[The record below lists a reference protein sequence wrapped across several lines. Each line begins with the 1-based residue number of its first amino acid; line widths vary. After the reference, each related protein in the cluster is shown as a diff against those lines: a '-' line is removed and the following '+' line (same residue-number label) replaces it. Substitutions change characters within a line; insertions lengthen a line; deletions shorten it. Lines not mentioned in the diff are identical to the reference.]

1 MTEIS
6 LHILD
11 IAQNSVKAK
20 AKNIGIDIFEDI
32 DNDVFK
38 VVISDDGSGMDEV
51 FLKNVTD
58 PFKTTRTTRK
68 VGMGLSLFKTAA
80 EITGG
85 KFLIESKLGV
95 GTVVTAEFVYSS
107 IDRQPLGDMA
117 STITTLIGSD
127 ESIDYKY
134 THTYNGNEFT
144 FDTVMIREVM
154 QGVSLTTPEVLLWI
168 EEYIN
173 EGLKNITEV

>member
-20 AKNIGIDIFEDI
+20 AKNIGIEICEDIENDIFS
-32 DNDVFK
+32 
-38 VVISDDGSGMDEV
+38 VVISDDGSGMDEE

-80 EITGG
+80 EVTGG
-85 KFLIESKLGV
+85 SFDITSKLGA
-95 GTVVTAEFVYSS
+95 GTRVTAKFVHSS
-107 IDRQPLGDMA
+107 IDRQPLGDIA

-127 ESIDYKY
+127 ENIDYKY
-134 THTYNGNEFT
+134 THIYNGEKFE
-144 FDTVMIREVM
+144 FDTVMIKEVM
-154 QGVSLTTPEVLLWI
+154 QGVSLNTPEVLAWI
-168 EEYIN
+168 DEYIN
-173 EGLKNITEV
+173 EGLKSIMEV

>member
-20 AKNIGIDIFEDI
+20 AKNIGIEICEDIENDIFS
-32 DNDVFK
+32 
-38 VVISDDGSGMDEV
+38 VVISDDGSGMDEE

-80 EITGG
+80 EVTGG
-85 KFLIESKLGV
+85 SFDITSKLGV
-95 GTVVTAEFVYSS
+95 GTRVTAKFVHSS
-107 IDRQPLGDMA
+107 IDRQPLGDIA

-127 ESIDYKY
+127 ENIDYKY
-134 THTYNGNEFT
+134 THIYNGEKFE
-144 FDTVMIREVM
+144 FDTVMIKEVM
-154 QGVSLTTPEVLLWI
+154 QGVSLNTPEVLSWI
-168 EEYIN
+168 DEYIN
-173 EGLKNITEV
+173 EGLKSIMEV

>member
-20 AKNIGIDIFEDI
+20 AKNIGIDIIEDI

-38 VVISDDGSGMDEV
+38 VVISDDGSGMDEE

-80 EITGG
+80 EVTGG
-85 KFLIESKLGV
+85 SFGITSKLGV
-95 GTVVTAEFVYSS
+95 GTVVTAEFVHSS

-144 FDTVMIREVM
+144 FDTGMIREVM
-154 QGVSLTTPEVLLWI
+154 QGVSLNTPEVILWI

-173 EGLKNITEV
+173 EGLKSITEV

>member
-1 MTEIS
+1 M
-6 LHILD
+6 
-11 IAQNSVKAK
+11 
-20 AKNIGIDIFEDI
+20 
-32 DNDVFK
+32 
-38 VVISDDGSGMDEV
+38 
-51 FLKNVTD
+51 KNVAD

-80 EITGG
+80 EVTGG
-85 KFLIESKLGV
+85 SFCITSKLGV
-95 GTVVTAEFVYSS
+95 GTVVTAEFVHSS

-144 FDTVMIREVM
+144 FDTGMIREVM
-154 QGVSLTTPEVLLWI
+154 QGVSLNTPEVILWI

-173 EGLKNITEV
+173 EGLKSITEV

>member
-11 IAQNSVKAK
+11 IAQNSVKAN
-20 AKNIGIDIFEDI
+20 AKNIEIDILEDI
-32 DNDVFK
+32 ENDIFK
-38 VVISDDGSGMDEV
+38 VVISDDGSGMDKE

-58 PFKTTRTTRK
+58 PCKTTRTTRK

-85 KFLIESKLGV
+85 SLCIKSELDK
-95 GTVVTAEFVYSS
+95 GTEVTATFVHSS
-107 IDRQPLGDMA
+107 IDRQPLGDIA

-127 ESIDYKY
+127 ENIDYIY
-134 THTYNGNEFT
+134 THAYNGEKFEFNT
-144 FDTVMIREVM
+144 KMVKEIM
-154 QGVSLTTPEVLLWI
+154 QGVSLNTPEVLNWI

-173 EGLKNITEV
+173 EGLKSIMEV

>member
-11 IAQNSVKAK
+11 IAQNSVKAN
-20 AKNIGIDIFEDI
+20 AKNIEIDILEDI
-32 DNDVFK
+32 ENDIFK
-38 VVISDDGSGMDEV
+38 VVISDDGSGMDKE

-85 KFLIESKLGV
+85 SLCIKSELDK
-95 GTVVTAEFVYSS
+95 GTEVTATFVHSS
-107 IDRQPLGDMA
+107 IDRQPLGDIA

-127 ESIDYKY
+127 ENIDYIY
-134 THTYNGNEFT
+134 THAYNGEKFEFNT
-144 FDTVMIREVM
+144 KMVKEIM
-154 QGVSLTTPEVLLWI
+154 QGVSLNTPEVLNWI

-173 EGLKNITEV
+173 EGLKSIMEV

>member
-11 IAQNSVKAK
+11 IAENSVKAG
-20 AKNIGIDIFEDI
+20 AKNIGIDITEDI
-32 DNDVFK
+32 NADVFK
-38 VVISDDGSGMDEV
+38 VVITDDGSGMDEE
-51 FLKNVTD
+51 FLKDVTN

-85 KFLIESKLGV
+85 SFDITSKLGE
-95 GTVVTAEFVYSS
+95 GTQVTAEFVHSS
-107 IDRQPLGDMA
+107 IDRQPLGDIA

-127 ESIDYKY
+127 ESIDYIY
-134 THTYNGNEFT
+134 THTYNGEKFE
-144 FDTVMIREVM
+144 FDTAMVKEVM
-154 QGVSLTTPEVLLWI
+154 QGVSLNTPEVLNWI
-168 EEYIN
+168 DEYIN
-173 EGLKNITEV
+173 EGLKSITEV

>member
-20 AKNIGIDIFEDI
+20 AKNIGIDIIEDI
-32 DNDVFK
+32 ENDIFK
-38 VVISDDGSGMDEV
+38 VVISDDGSGMDED

-80 EITGG
+80 EVTGG
-85 KFLIESKLGV
+85 KFDITSKLGE
-95 GTVVTAEFVYSS
+95 GTVVAAEFVYSS
-107 IDRQPLGDMA
+107 IDRQPLGDIA

-127 ESIDYKY
+127 ENIDYIY
-134 THTYNGNEFT
+134 THTYNGEKFEFNT
-144 FDTVMIREVM
+144 AMVKEVM
-154 QGVSLTTPEVLLWI
+154 QGVSLNTPEVLNWI

-173 EGLKNITEV
+173 EGLKSIMEV

>member
-20 AKNIGIDIFEDI
+20 AKNIGIEICEDI
-32 DNDVFK
+32 EKDVFS
-38 VVISDDGSGMDEV
+38 VVISDDGSGMDEE

-58 PFKTTRTTRK
+58 PFRTTRTTRR
-68 VGMGLSLFKTAA
+68 VGMGLSLFKNAA
-80 EITGG
+80 ELTGG
-85 KFLIESKLGV
+85 SFEITSKLGV
-95 GTVVTAEFVYSS
+95 GTRVTARFVHSS
-107 IDRQPLGDMA
+107 IDRQPLGDIA

-127 ESIDYKY
+127 ENIDYKY
-134 THTYNGNEFT
+134 THIYNGEKFE
-144 FDTVMIREVM
+144 FDTVMIKEVM
-154 QGVSLTTPEVLLWI
+154 QGVSLNTPEVLLWI

-173 EGLKNITEV
+173 EGLKSITEV